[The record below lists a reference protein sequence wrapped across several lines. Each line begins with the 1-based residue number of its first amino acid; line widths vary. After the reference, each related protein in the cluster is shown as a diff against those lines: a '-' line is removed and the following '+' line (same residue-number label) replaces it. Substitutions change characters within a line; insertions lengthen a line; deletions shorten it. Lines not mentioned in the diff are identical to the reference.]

1 MTGHSRAARRR
12 GRGLGGQGPAAT
24 VHGVCAGA
32 RDEAAA
38 GALGGA
44 AGGRS
49 LALRMCGHLVQRL
62 FANFLIELC
71 FAFLLL
77 SYVYSLYILD
87 INPI

>member
-1 MTGHSRAARRR
+1 MR
-12 GRGLGGQGPAAT
+12 
-24 VHGVCAGA
+24 GVCAGA
-32 RDEAAA
+32 RDEDAA
-38 GALGGA
+38 GALGGV

-49 LALRMCGHLVQRL
+49 PALRVCGHLVQRL
-62 FANFLIELC
+62 FAHVLIELF